1 MVFKFDYRAG
11 AKATMDISEHD
22 SSYPPQQQGTQSIG
36 RTTKIINYIASY
48 NVEGVRLVDIALSLN
63 LSRPT
68 VFRIL
73 QFLVIEGWVMRHP
86 NSQKYFLGHS
96 IFELGLTAAPQF
108 KFRDLCQ
115 PSLERISRKTKHVS
129 FLTIRSGVDAI
140 SIARSKG
147 MSFELSALQIG
158 VHRPLGIGAGSLALL
173 MNLPDS
179 EVLDIVMKNVRRLRS
194 FADLNI
200 ETLLESVKLC
210 RSQGF
215 ASHDEH
221 LLRDHSGVA
230 VPITDVAGHILG
242 AISITA
248 SLPRISQEKLYEIVS
263 ILNKESKNIK
273 SLLSNDIGYAAE
285 RVRLL
290 TNL

>member
-1 MVFKFDYRAG
+1 
-11 AKATMDISEHD
+11 MDISRDD
-22 SSYPPQQQGTQSIG
+22 SSYPPQQGTQSIS
-36 RTTKIINYIASY
+36 RTTKIISYIASY
-48 NVEGVRLVDIALSLN
+48 NVEGVRLVDIASSLN

-108 KFRDLCQ
+108 KFRELCQ
-115 PSLERISRKTKHVS
+115 PALERIARKTKHVS

-147 MSFELSALQIG
+147 MIFELPALQIG

-173 MNLPDS
+173 MNLPDN
-179 EVLDIVMKNVRRLRS
+179 EVSNIVMKNVRRLRS

-200 ETLLESVKLC
+200 ETLLESVNIC

-221 LLRDHSGVA
+221 LLRGHSGVA